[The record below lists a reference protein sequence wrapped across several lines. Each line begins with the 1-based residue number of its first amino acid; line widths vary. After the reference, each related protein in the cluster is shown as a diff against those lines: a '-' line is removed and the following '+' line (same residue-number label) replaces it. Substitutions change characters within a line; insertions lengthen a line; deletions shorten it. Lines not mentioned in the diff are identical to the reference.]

1 MAAEAGERM
10 SVLLTLVWCLMGAVA
25 GWGITSV
32 RAAMELSRA
41 RAQMRRE
48 IRAWQE
54 ETQRFKARA
63 DQLAQEK
70 ESWVAGIKQGR
81 DDVITMV
88 PLLIAAQQR
97 LMGLGRAT
105 EASQVDGCA

>member
-1 MAAEAGERM
+1 MAAGAGERM
-10 SVLLTLVWCLMGAVA
+10 SVLLALVWCLTGAVA

-32 RAAMELSRA
+32 RAAMDMSRA
-41 RAQMRRE
+41 RDLMRRE

-70 ESWVAGIKQGR
+70 ASWIAGIKQGR

-105 EASQVDGCA
+105 EPGEMDDCA

>member
-1 MAAEAGERM
+1 MASSSSTASAK
-10 SVLLTLVWCLMGAVA
+10 
-25 GWGITSV
+25 
-32 RAAMELSRA
+32 RAAMDMSRA
-41 RAQMRRE
+41 RDLMRRE

-63 DQLAQEK
+63 EQLAQEK
-70 ESWVAGIKQGR
+70 ASWIAGIKQGR

-105 EASQVDGCA
+105 EPGEMDDCA

>member
-1 MAAEAGERM
+1 MG
-10 SVLLTLVWCLMGAVA
+10 VLLALIWFLAGATA
-25 GWGITSV
+25 GWGITKLRST
-32 RAAMELSRA
+32 SSA
-41 RAQMRRE
+41 RWEREQMHRE

-63 DQLAQEK
+63 DRLAQEK

-97 LMGLGRAT
+97 LMGLGRIPGDS
-105 EASQVDGCA
+105 EMDDCA